1 MKIAHLNLLHYLYV
15 GIENKLLEQA
25 SAAKKLGLDIDYIIL
40 NDEKEY
46 QVDNVIY
53 KKLVYPKNPLRKK
66 ITRRFFKFS
75 IINETI
81 DLSDYDAIVIRYPR
95 PIFYDW
101 KKFTDKYPNKIITE
115 HHAIA
120 LPETIYKITF
130 SNILNFIQEYI
141 NSKKLK
147 NKAIGLI
154 GVTDEIAR
162 KESKRNSFL
171 PTKTISNGIDVS
183 KVNFTKFIP
192 FDGKSLTMTIVAS
205 EFAPW
210 HGLDKLLKAL
220 IESDTD
226 IQITL
231 NLVGEYI
238 SDNDR
243 AIIDRINAT
252 KKNII
257 IKVLGSKRGKEL
269 DEIFSNTTL
278 AIGSLAIY
286 RQKLEEACA
295 LKIREYLARGIPF
308 IYSARDP
315 DISEKSSFS
324 LELPNDDSPID
335 FNQIIKFVEQVSAQK
350 NISEEMREYAF
361 KTVDWTIKVNEMYE
375 FVKQIK
381 STRR

>member
-1 MKIAHLNLLHYLYV
+1 MKIAHLNILHYLYV
-15 GIENKLLEQA
+15 GIENKLLAQA
-25 SAAKKLGLDIDYIIL
+25 TAARKLGLDIDYIIL

-53 KKLVYPKNPLRKK
+53 KKLIYPKSLLRKK
-66 ITRRFFKFS
+66 IARRFFKFS
-75 IINETI
+75 IINDTI

-130 SNILNFIQEYI
+130 GNILNFVQEYI

-147 NKAIGLI
+147 SRAIGLI
-154 GVTDEIAR
+154 GVTDEIA
-162 KESKRNSFL
+162 KEESKRNPSL
-171 PTKTISNGIDVS
+171 SKKTISNGIDVS
-183 KVNFTKFIP
+183 EVTFTKFVP
-192 FDGKSLTMTIVAS
+192 FDGETLVMTIVAS

-210 HGLDKLLKAL
+210 HGLDRLLESL
-220 IESDTD
+220 IAYNGDVK
-226 IQITL
+226 IVL
-231 NLVGEYI
+231 NLIGEYI
-238 SDNDR
+238 SEDDQK
-243 AIIDRINAT
+243 RINEIVNS

-257 IKVLGSKRGKEL
+257 ISILGSKRSEAL
-269 DEIFSNTTL
+269 DEIFTNTTL

-308 IYSARDP
+308 IYTAKDP
-315 DISEKSSFS
+315 DIDSNVPFA
-324 LELPNDDSPID
+324 LELPNDTTPIVFEEILSFITKVSRESD
-335 FNQIIKFVEQVSAQK
+335 LSHMMRSYALREVDWKIKV
-350 NISEEMREYAF
+350 EEMAIFIDE
-361 KTVDWTIKVNEMYE
+361 IKKKE
-375 FVKQIK
+375 I
-381 STRR
+381 

>member
-25 SAAKKLGLDIDYIIL
+25 NAAKKSGLDIDYIIL

-53 KKLVYPKNPLRKK
+53 KKFVYPKSSLRKK
-66 ITRRFFKFS
+66 IMRRFFKFS

-81 DLSDYDAIVIRYPR
+81 DLSSYDAIVIRYPR
-95 PIFYDW
+95 PISYDW
-101 KKFTDKYPNKIITE
+101 KKFTNKYPNKIITE

-154 GVTDEIAR
+154 GVTDEISR
-162 KESKRNSFL
+162 EESKRNFSL
-171 PTKTISNGIDVS
+171 PRKTISNGIDVS

-192 FDGKSLTMTIVAS
+192 FDGESLTMTIVAS
-205 EFAPW
+205 EFAAW
-210 HGLDKLLKAL
+210 HGLDKLLNSL
-220 IESDTD
+220 IVNNSD
-226 IQITL
+226 IKITL

-238 SDNDR
+238 TNNDKTT
-243 AIIDRINAT
+243 IENINTT
-252 KKNII
+252 KKNITVKI
-257 IKVLGSKRGKEL
+257 LGSKRGEEL
-269 DEIFSNTTL
+269 DEVFSNSTL
-278 AIGSLAIY
+278 AIGSVAIY

-308 IYSARDP
+308 IYSAKDP
-315 DISEKSSFS
+315 DISENSSFS
-324 LELPNDDSPID
+324 FELPNDDSPID

-361 KTVDWTIKVNEMYE
+361 ETVDWTIKVKEMYK
-375 FVKQIK
+375 FVKKIK
-381 STRR
+381 RK

>member
-25 SAAKKLGLDIDYIIL
+25 NAAKKSGLDIDYIIL

-53 KKLVYPKNPLRKK
+53 KKFVYPKSSLRKK
-66 ITRRFFKFS
+66 IMRRFFKFS

-81 DLSDYDAIVIRYPR
+81 DLSSYDAIVIRYPR
-95 PIFYDW
+95 PISYDW
-101 KKFTDKYPNKIITE
+101 KKFTNKYPNKIITE

-154 GVTDEIAR
+154 GVTDEISR
-162 KESKRNSFL
+162 EESKRNFSL
-171 PTKTISNGIDVS
+171 PRKTISNGIDVS

-192 FDGKSLTMTIVAS
+192 FDGESLTMTIVAS
-205 EFAPW
+205 EFAAW
-210 HGLDKLLKAL
+210 HGLDKLLNSL
-220 IESDTD
+220 IVNNAD
-226 IQITL
+226 IKITL

-238 SDNDR
+238 TNNDKTT
-243 AIIDRINAT
+243 IENINTT
-252 KKNII
+252 KKNITVKI
-257 IKVLGSKRGKEL
+257 LGSKRGEEL
-269 DEIFSNTTL
+269 DEVFSNSTL
-278 AIGSLAIY
+278 AIGSVAIY

-308 IYSARDP
+308 IYSAKDP
-315 DISEKSSFS
+315 DISENSSFS
-324 LELPNDDSPID
+324 FELPNDDSPID

-361 KTVDWTIKVNEMYE
+361 ETVDWTIKVKEMYK
-375 FVKQIK
+375 FVKKIK
-381 STRR
+381 RK